1 MIKELKSRI
10 ENLKENFTHKIDL
23 TYITSRGNWYYS
35 SWKGDERKSG
45 GVSTNIGIHFFDM
58 LIWIFGPYESLSI
71 TSKTKDTN
79 AGILKFKNASVNWY
93 LSNSDNLPKKIK
105 EQNLKTF
112 RALKINDEEIEFS
125 DGFTDLHTTS
135 YREILNGK
143 GYGLKDA
150 KNSIELVSNIR
161 NHDTA

>member
-1 MIKELKSRI
+1 M
-10 ENLKENFTHKIDL
+10 
-23 TYITSRGNWYYS
+23 
-35 SWKGDERKSG
+35 
-45 GVSTNIGIHFFDM
+45 
-58 LIWIFGPYESLSI
+58 PESLSI

-93 LSNSDNLPKKIK
+93 LSINSDNLPKKIK

-150 KNSIELVSNIR
+150 KNSIELVSKIR
-161 NHDTA
+161 NHYTV